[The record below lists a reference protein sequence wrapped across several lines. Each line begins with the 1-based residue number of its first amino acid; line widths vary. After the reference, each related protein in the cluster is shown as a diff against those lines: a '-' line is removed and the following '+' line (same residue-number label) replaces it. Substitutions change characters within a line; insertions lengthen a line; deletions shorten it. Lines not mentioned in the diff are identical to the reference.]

1 MNEWFSFLQIDS
13 PEKIEVLNK
22 IVTTFQIDILKEVER
37 GGGVKEQ
44 IERLTKFL
52 S

>member
-1 MNEWFSFLQIDS
+1 MNGFYAPFY
-13 PEKIEVLNK
+13 K